1 MPPHPFINFEIE
13 KYYQNEPKLNVC
25 SRNNLSK
32 IRNEAYITNLDE
44 FESIGTHWI
53 ALYVNTENV
62 TYIDSFGVEY
72 VPKEIRKFI
81 GNKNIITSN
90 NYRIQAFNSIVW
102 ILLYW
107 IYWFHVKR

>member
-1 MPPHPFINFEIE
+1 MRQI
-13 KYYQNEPKLNVC
+13 
-25 SRNNLSK
+25 
-32 IRNEAYITNLDE
+32 NLDK
-44 FESIGTHWI
+44 FKSIGTHWI

>member
-13 KYYQNEPKLNVC
+13 KYYQNEPKLNDVC

-44 FESIGTHWI
+44 FESIGAHWI

-90 NYRIQAFNSIVW
+90 NYRIQAFNSIV
-102 ILLYW
+102 
-107 IYWFHVKR
+107 